1 MGTNME
7 PEEDAKQHSTV
18 RFFFFFFLKE
28 AFGDIIWAAG
38 DI

>member
-1 MGTNME
+1 MLNNTALW
-7 PEEDAKQHSTV
+7 D
-18 RFFFFFFLKE
+18 FFFFFLKE